1 LSKTID
7 TGICVVYIKK
17 SINLILRKKENNM
30 KMKTILTAMFVAL
43 FTTATV
49 AQEVLVILAGSKSGS
64 SAQRN
69 NIYAEVLKEQGY
81 KVNLT
86 KNMQNDLAI
95 DMYNDAK
102 GPATLVWIDMLA
114 GKFDVE
120 YSVDEF
126 MGLEYSVPLFM
137 CQINDSADKGTGIT
151 AIQRNA
157 PKNIIAGLGYKNQ
170 VPYASSTKVLNA
182 ALAGEVDF
190 AYTSQSGKKK
200 LGELG
205 KKCEAIP
212 GLNYNAYTIA
222 KNVDVDAFRKSI
234 RDVIESPQMKKWQE
248 GRGYT
253 NPNASWDYNK
263 DHDFVR
269 EAMTVWS
276 NARNN

>member
-1 LSKTID
+1 MKIKT
-7 TGICVVYIKK
+7 
-17 SINLILRKKENNM
+17 L
-30 KMKTILTAMFVAL
+30 LTTMFVVF
-43 FTTATV
+43 FTTVTF

-81 KVNLT
+81 KVKLT
-86 KNMQNDLAI
+86 KNMQNDLAT
-95 DMYNDAK
+95 DMYYNAK

-120 YSVDEF
+120 YSTDEF
-126 MGLEYSVPLFM
+126 MGIEYSVPLFM
-137 CQINDSADKGTGIT
+137 CQINADADKGTGIT

-157 PKNIIAGLGYKNQ
+157 PRNIIADLGYKNQ

-205 KKCEAIP
+205 KSCEAIP

-222 KNVDVDAFRKSI
+222 KNVDIAEFRRSV
-234 RDVIESPQMKKWQE
+234 RAVIESPQMKKWQE

-253 NPNASWDYNK
+253 NANASWDYDK
-263 DHDFVR
+263 DHAFVR
-269 EAMTVWS
+269 KAMITWA
-276 NARNN
+276 NARGK

>member
-1 LSKTID
+1 MKK
-7 TGICVVYIKK
+7 IKA
-17 SINLILRKKENNM
+17 ILV
-30 KMKTILTAMFVAL
+30 AMFVAL

-49 AQEVLVILAGSKSGS
+49 AQEVLLILAGSKSGS

-81 KVNLT
+81 KVKLT

-102 GPATLVWIDMLA
+102 GPATLVWLDMLA

-120 YSVDEF
+120 YSEDEF
-126 MGLEYSVPLFM
+126 MALEYSVPLFM

-151 AIQRNA
+151 AIQRNS
-157 PKNIIAGLGYKNQ
+157 PRNIIEGLGYKNQ

-182 ALAGEVDF
+182 ALAKEVDF
-190 AYTSQSGKKK
+190 AYLSQSGKKK

-212 GLNYNAYTIA
+212 GLNHNGYIIA
-222 KNVDVDAFRKSI
+222 KNVDVESFRKSI
-234 RDVIESPQMKKWQE
+234 RDVIESPQMKKWQA

-253 NPNASWDYNK
+253 NAYASWDYDK
-263 DHDFVR
+263 DHAFVR
-269 EAMTVWS
+269 KAMITWA
-276 NARNN
+276 NARDN